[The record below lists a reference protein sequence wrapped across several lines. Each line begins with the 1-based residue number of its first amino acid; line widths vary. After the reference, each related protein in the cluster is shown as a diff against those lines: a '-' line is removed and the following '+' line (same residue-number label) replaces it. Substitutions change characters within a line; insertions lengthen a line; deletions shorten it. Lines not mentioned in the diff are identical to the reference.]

1 MAGTSKNRG
10 DVSGATGDREDT
22 REMLA
27 DSKRNLGDYERS
39 GKAIPSSFEELEP
52 NETRKRRKARRAGV
66 AAGEGNAA
74 RLTDA
79 ERAER
84 KAQKRAARAAR
95 AAAQAK
101 PPEVRRPSRTGRA
114 ALFGIGKN
122 EGVYLHEWIAYHH
135 LLGFNEILFYD
146 NDSTDGS
153 AELLSELSGYGL
165 VTAIRWHVD
174 PDVSPQMAAYRHGL
188 ERLGDEYGWV
198 AFVDLDEFLVLPQHE
213 TIHDFLADFGG
224 QDALGIN
231 WKNFGSSGHR
241 HYSPGLVIDRFR
253 GCSTLDFGRNRR
265 VKPFVSTSVIARP
278 GIHTPKLIKP
288 AQYVDITG
296 ERIRDGRSLA
306 VHHDVIRL
314 NHYYTKS
321 LEEWR
326 WKLARGRGGKPEARP
341 DRKHWYPDFEG
352 RDRNE
357 DVETDIVRR
366 LPQLRELIRRTPT
379 GVEVSLPPDS
389 YPWEANTAEKRPATA
404 LPSPPPK
411 R

>member
-1 MAGTSKNRG
+1 MAGIRQ
-10 DVSGATGDREDT
+10 
-22 REMLA
+22 
-27 DSKRNLGDYERS
+27 
-39 GKAIPSSFEELEP
+39 
-52 NETRKRRKARRAGV
+52 RKARPAR
-66 AAGEGNAA
+66 AAGEKTDNATMS
-74 RLTDA
+74 TDA

-84 KAQKRAARAAR
+84 KAQKWAARAAR
-95 AAAQAK
+95 AAARAK
-101 PPEVRRPSRTGRA
+101 QPEVKRPSRTGRA

-135 LLGFNEILFYD
+135 LLGFDEILFYD
-146 NDSTDGS
+146 HDSSDRS

-165 VTAIRWHVD
+165 VTPIRWHVD
-174 PDVSPQMAAYRHGL
+174 PDASPQMAAYRHGL

-213 TIHDFLADFGG
+213 TIHGFLADFGG
-224 QDALGIN
+224 HDALGIN
-231 WKNFGSSGHR
+231 WKNFGSSGHT

-253 GCSTLDFGRNRR
+253 RCSTRDYGRNRR
-265 VKPFVSTSVIARP
+265 VKPFLRTSVIARP
-278 GIHTPKLIKP
+278 GIHTPKLISP
-288 AQYVDITG
+288 AKYVDITE
-296 ERIRDGRSLA
+296 ERIRNGRSLA

-379 GVEVSLPPDS
+379 AVEVSLPPDT
-389 YPWEANTAEKRPATA
+389 YPWEANMGGKQVPATT
-404 LPSPPPK
+404 LPLPPPK
-411 R
+411 K